1 MQKSVAF
8 LYKNNE
14 LSPKGI
20 KKTIPFTIASE
31 RTTNLGVNL
40 IKEVKICTL
49 TTIKYRWNK
58 LKKSQINGKIF
69 HVYGS
74 EELILLR
81 CPYYPKQ
88 STDSMQFLLQYQ
100 WHLQ

>member
-40 IKEVKICTL
+40 TKEVKDLYTEDYKTL
-49 TTIKYRWNK
+49 MKEIEDTNK
-58 LKKSQINGKIF
+58 W
-69 HVYGS
+69 
-74 EELILLR
+74 
-81 CPYYPKQ
+81 
-88 STDSMQFLLQYQ
+88 TDMLCS
-100 WHLQ
+100 